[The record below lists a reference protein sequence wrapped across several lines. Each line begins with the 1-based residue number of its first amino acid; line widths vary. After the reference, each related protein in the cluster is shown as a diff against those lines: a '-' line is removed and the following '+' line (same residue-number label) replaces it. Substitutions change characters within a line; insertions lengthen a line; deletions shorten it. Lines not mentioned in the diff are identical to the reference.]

1 MKRIFLFLL
10 ALGLVL
16 SAAASAE
23 EGRADF
29 AVSMIEAL
37 AAGKYD
43 TVEAASDPALIQ
55 AVAQSGGYASVWAQ
69 ITSALGTFV
78 ECTGAEDSGDAVLV
92 YCDFAQTGAVLSVGV
107 TQEMRLSGLILSDLL
122 PQEDAEDVQEDGS
135 YVEEE
140 VIFRSGEED
149 ETGATLTF
157 PEGDGPFPAVLLVP
171 GSGAADRDASAYGLT
186 PFRDLAR
193 GLARR
198 GIASIRYDKYSY
210 AHPELLQADCTIE
223 REYLLDTRAAL
234 DALLS
239 DSRIS
244 RVFVLGHSQGAM
256 LGPRILEDL
265 LPHADGRLAGGILL
279 AGTPKHLWEIQYRQN
294 LDLLDLTE
302 KAYSSEQLAEM
313 GVDLNAQ
320 RAQLEAEVQ
329 KIDCLE
335 TEETFFGLPASY
347 QADEMRVDAAQAA
360 IENGLPLWIGQGA
373 KDWQVLPEE
382 GLEAWKGALAGSD
395 LDVSYHLYPDMNHLL
410 IDMEGEPTYSVEDY
424 LVPGAHVDE
433 NLIEDLATWIFSIA

>member
-1 MKRIFLFLL
+1 MKRIFLFFLT
-10 ALGLVL
+10 LVW
-16 SAAASAE
+16 AFGASALAE
-23 EGRADF
+23 QERADF

-122 PQEDAEDVQEDGS
+122 PHEDAQEDGS
-135 YVEEE
+135 YMEED

-193 GLARR
+193 GLAQR

-256 LGPRILEDL
+256 LGPRILGDL

-302 KAYSSEQLAEM
+302 KTYSPEQLAEM

-329 KIDCLE
+329 KID
-335 TEETFFGLPASY
+335 FFGLPASY

-360 IENGLPLWIGQGA
+360 IQNNLPLWIGQGA